1 MKGECDDTD
10 VASLEKLLDNVQSKR
25 MKKEM
30 MQVKIR
36 RKKRKYMSAMRTRT
50 AMVM

>member
-1 MKGECDDTD
+1 MAKFPENFQT
-10 VASLEKLLDNVQSKR
+10 KR